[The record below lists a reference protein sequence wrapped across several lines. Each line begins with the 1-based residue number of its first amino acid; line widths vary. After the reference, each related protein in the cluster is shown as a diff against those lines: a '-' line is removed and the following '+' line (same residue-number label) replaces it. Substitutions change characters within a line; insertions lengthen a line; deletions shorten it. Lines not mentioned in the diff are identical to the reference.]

1 MPDIDKLKNQQEK
14 VKTEIRQ
21 LENRQ
26 KILLNRKTDA
36 ERKARTRRLIEHGA
50 ILESIFPATTTMTGE
65 EIKAFLSAISRLP
78 EVMRLLKN
86 EPESKVCSNLRNP
99 TAHLYTVP
107 VRAQSRAGVT
117 CRGRGVLWTQ
127 WGATLPNP
135 LVCSAGKDT
144 RSASALSS
152 EADYSSR
159 KEANNHS
166 HLPYARS
173 DYQAQQGQVCR
184 RRCRLPERNENDQ
197 RMGRAYP

>member
-50 ILESIFPATTTMTGE
+50 ILESIFPATATMTGE

-86 EPESKVCSNLRNP
+86 EPESQGMQ
-99 TAHLYTVP
+99 
-107 VRAQSRAGVT
+107 QS
-117 CRGRGVLWTQ
+117 
-127 WGATLPNP
+127 
-135 LVCSAGKDT
+135 
-144 RSASALSS
+144 
-152 EADYSSR
+152 
-159 KEANNHS
+159 
-166 HLPYARS
+166 
-173 DYQAQQGQVCR
+173 
-184 RRCRLPERNENDQ
+184 
-197 RMGRAYP
+197 